1 MALNRTVEPASEPIT
16 LAEAKAQCRIT
27 FTNDDAL
34 ITTYIASARD
44 AAENLLNRSLLPQT
58 WELTLDE
65 FPEAIR
71 LDYPPI
77 TAVSSVQYLEATAG
91 VLTTLSPSSY
101 TVDSKSAPGWIVPA
115 YGYTWPDTLQ
125 AINAV
130 TVTYTAGYANAEAVP
145 AVIKHWMLAHI
156 AMSDANAELT
166 AQGAGI
172 KIITNPYLD
181 RLLDRYCVN
190 VAA

>member
-1 MALNRTVEPASEPIT
+1 MHLLQPERFARTGPAAAIAGAL
-16 LAEAKAQCRIT
+16 LG
-27 FTNDDAL
+27 
-34 ITTYIASARD
+34 
-44 AAENLLNRSLLPQT
+44 
-58 WELTLDE
+58 
-65 FPEAIR
+65 
-71 LDYPPI
+71 
-77 TAVSSVQYLEATAG
+77 AVAGEAG
-91 VLTTLSPSSY
+91 VPFI
-101 TVDSKSAPGWIVPA
+101 VKMDIEGHEKAVFDSKSAPGWIVPA

-130 TVTYTAGYANAEAVP
+130 TVTYTAGYANAAAVP